1 MSYQKLQAHNA
12 VAVVPSDTNA
22 IRLKGRDTRGCVIYC
37 GVTGDI
43 AVETTGGETVTF
55 KNVPQGMVL
64 PVQVTKVLA
73 TGTTA
78 TDLISLH

>member
-12 VAVVPSDTNA
+12 VAITPSDSATITLN
-22 IRLKGRDTRGCVIYC
+22 GRDTRGCVIYC

-43 AVETTGGETVTF
+43 AVITTGGESVTF

-78 TDLISLH
+78 TDLVSLH

>member
-12 VAVVPSDTNA
+12 NTVTPDDNKVIKLN
-22 IRLKGRDTRGCVIYC
+22 GRETRGCVIYC

-43 AVETTGGETVTF
+43 AVTTTGGETVTF

-64 PVQVTKVLA
+64 PVQVIKVLA